1 MIEMSAVKWQ
11 RVPSGVRSLHAPLV
25 CSDPSSLQRCG
36 TSGDGL
42 PAPGVTF
49 TPPSHAFTPSLSR
62 PGASVLACCQSRC
75 LSLAI
80 GRKTLHHNLHAHHHL
95 RLRLKEPVH
104 CHQHLPPYSHD
115 HIKSFLPANHQKL
128 ALFTK
133 GKTLSILQALMGHIS
148 HPNYTSVLTRTC
160 PGHIS
165 PSNHKKNC

>member
-1 MIEMSAVKWQ
+1 MWSSHTGSTAWTLDSVRTHKITWMRSGSQDGQTEWRMIEMSAVKWQ

-80 GRKTLHHNLHAHHHL
+80 GRKTASQPSRSSSPPPEAQRTSSLSSAPSSIFTWSYQILPSSKPSEA
-95 RLRLKEPVH
+95 RTVH
-104 CHQHLPPYSHD
+104 
-115 HIKSFLPANHQKL
+115 
-128 ALFTK
+128 
-133 GKTLSILQALMGHIS
+133 
-148 HPNYTSVLTRTC
+148 
-160 PGHIS
+160 
-165 PSNHKKNC
+165 